1 MTKSQLSST
10 SALAAKRISV
20 ALEHHPYDVV
30 INSGGVDHLGAELLR
45 IGIRPNTKILVVSNA
60 DVATPYGGRCLSS
73 LAEAGFQS
81 SLLTIAAGE
90 EQKTLNTFSTI
101 LDAAKE
107 NGLERQSLMLA
118 LGGGVVGDMTGFAAS
133 CWLRGIGVVQ
143 VPTTLLAM
151 VDAAI
156 GGKTGVNHPGGKNLI
171 GAFHQPRL
179 VMIDPDT
186 LQTLPVREFRA
197 GLAEVIKYGM
207 IGDTDLFDLLERYAG
222 FDDPLSMSTELLET
236 LLERSAQAKA
246 LVVAA
251 DEKEGGQRAILN
263 YGHTFGHVVETLT
276 GYGTWLHGEAV
287 AIGMVAVA
295 SLAVQRG
302 VMPQSDAERQK
313 RLIEN
318 AGLPSQWPDLD
329 PDLVLST
336 LQGDKKVRNGRL
348 RFVMPSGIGAVS
360 IVDDVSS
367 DEIRACLAAMG

>member
-1 MTKSQLSST
+1 
-10 SALAAKRISV
+10 
-20 ALEHHPYDVV
+20 
-30 INSGGVDHLGAELLR
+30 
-45 IGIRPNTKILVVSNA
+45 
-60 DVATPYGGRCLSS
+60 
-73 LAEAGFQS
+73 
-81 SLLTIAAGE
+81 
-90 EQKTLNTFSTI
+90 
-101 LDAAKE
+101 
-107 NGLERQSLMLA
+107 
-118 LGGGVVGDMTGFAAS
+118 
-133 CWLRGIGVVQ
+133 
-143 VPTTLLAM
+143 M

-186 LQTLPVREFRA
+186 LHTLPVREFRA

-207 IGDTDLFDLLERYAG
+207 IGDTDLFDLLEQSTG
-222 FDDPLSMSTELLET
+222 FDDPLSISSDLLKT

-287 AIGMVAVA
+287 AIGMAAVA

-302 VMPQSDAERQK
+302 VLPQADAERQK
-313 RLIEN
+313 RLIRS

-348 RFVMPSGIGAVS
+348 RFVLPSRIGAVS

-367 DEIRACLAAMG
+367 DEIRACLASMR